1 MLKFTGVVMGL
12 VAAVAATPLIAAPAS
27 AAPIGP
33 DATICAKGDSPSVLV
48 RVPAFKARTG
58 KLRVQI
64 YGGNPADFLA
74 KGQYV
79 KRIDLPV
86 TASGPMNVCVGLP
99 DTGDFAVAVRHD
111 VDGNGKS
118 SWNDGG
124 GFSRNP
130 NLSLFKLKPDYKD
143 VVVSVGA
150 ETRVMD
156 VYINYRQGL
165 AIKQMKP

>member
-1 MLKFTGVVMGL
+1 MFKFSGAGIGIAGAL
-12 VAAVAATPLIAAPAS
+12 AAASLTAPAS

-33 DATICAKGDSPSVLV
+33 DANVCMRGDAPSVLV
-48 RVPAFKARTG
+48 RVPAFKARSG

-74 KGQYV
+74 KGQYL
-79 KRIDLPV
+79 KRVDLPV
-86 TASGPMNVCVGLP
+86 TASGSMDVCVALP
-99 DTGDFAVAVRHD
+99 HEGKFVVAVRHD

-130 NLSLFKLKPDYKD
+130 NISLFKLKPEFKD
-143 VVVSVGA
+143 VVISVGK
-150 ETRVMD
+150 ETKVLD
-156 VYINYRQGL
+156 VFINYRQGL
-165 AIKQMKP
+165 AIKPLKS